1 MRLHFLSLVA
11 MATVVIGHPIQQP
24 FMSPERHGEIW
35 SLCDDPSSHLLRAY
49 EDGVYI
55 SPATPHAGQ
64 DINVRING
72 NLLSEVT
79 GGKVSI
85 DLNLLSMIKV
95 QKDLDL
101 CNVLESDI
109 IKGDLSCPLPA
120 GDLVL
125 EALAF
130 IPKEIPRLPLDGRI
144 RISDQSDQTVTC
156 IHLNFN
162 LQ

>member
-1 MRLHFLSLVA
+1 MVDYIGLCMLILLL
-11 MATVVIGHPIQQP
+11 ATV
-24 FMSPERHGEIW
+24 
-35 SLCDDPSSHLLRAY
+35 
-49 EDGVYI
+49 
-55 SPATPHAGQ
+55 
-64 DINVRING
+64 
-72 NLLSEVT
+72 SEVT

-101 CNVLESDI
+101 CNVLTSDI
-109 IKGDLSCPLPA
+109 IQGDLSCPLPA

-125 EALAF
+125 EALGTDDDPTTTQCVLIMFTKIAF

-144 RISDQSDQTVTC
+144 RISDQLDRTVTC

-162 LQ
+162 LK